1 MPDPHTT
8 ITELVTGLGML
19 GHDDV
24 GDALAARPAEMV
36 SVSPELWA
44 QLDRWYGG
52 RGWLQE
58 FYAAFANGAAFLR
71 ARDGLRGRR
80 PITVDWR
87 GNAKPIDDELVPAD
101 LRVDHVYLV
110 SCKYL
115 SKIVANAAPARLFDG
130 LLRTRVP
137 AERTSW
143 FQHVAPNELRALT
156 VVACRDAG
164 VEVVDQYVTTGS
176 GKGSTSA
183 PSTPPRLSVTSGLRH
198 RRRDRR
204 PFRRGRP
211 LVGDRVGPGDGCVR
225 AGRPAAGSAAVRR
238 DRRGRR
244 RIVLVWSGFECQPDG
259 GYLAWT
265 HVGTGVRRDP

>member
-24 GDALAARPAEMV
+24 GAALAARPAEMV

-80 PITVDWR
+80 PIVVDWR

-101 LRVDHVYLV
+101 LRVD
-110 SCKYL
+110 
-115 SKIVANAAPARLFDG
+115 
-130 LLRTRVP
+130 
-137 AERTSW
+137 
-143 FQHVAPNELRALT
+143 
-156 VVACRDAG
+156 
-164 VEVVDQYVTTGS
+164 
-176 GKGSTSA
+176 
-183 PSTPPRLSVTSGLRH
+183 
-198 RRRDRR
+198 
-204 PFRRGRP
+204 
-211 LVGDRVGPGDGCVR
+211 
-225 AGRPAAGSAAVRR
+225 
-238 DRRGRR
+238 
-244 RIVLVWSGFECQPDG
+244 
-259 GYLAWT
+259 
-265 HVGTGVRRDP
+265 